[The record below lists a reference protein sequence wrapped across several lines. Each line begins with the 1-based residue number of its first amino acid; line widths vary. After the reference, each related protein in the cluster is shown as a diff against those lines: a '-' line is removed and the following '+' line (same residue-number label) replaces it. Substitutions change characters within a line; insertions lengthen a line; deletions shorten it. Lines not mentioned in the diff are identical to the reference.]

1 MIKQQLK
8 KIVIGLIF
16 ILINFNIQ
24 FEGGGFLNLLPNFV
38 GYLLIFSALGIL
50 VTETNS
56 EQFVKTRKFSF
67 IMFLISIV
75 LFLMDLI
82 GITAALSFDLA
93 LISFTIAIV
102 SLALQLM
109 FLYFLTLGIMSLTSD
124 SKLAQKLQTTYRFVA
139 VGNVLV
145 YLLIVVDFL
154 ALVVLIMTLIANIIF
169 IITIHQISKT
179 PFVTT

>member
-8 KIVIGLIF
+8 KIVFGLVF
-16 ILINFNIQ
+16 ILVNFNIQ
-24 FEGGGFLNLLPNFV
+24 FAGGGFLNILPNFV
-38 GYLLIFSALGIL
+38 GYLVIYSALGKLI
-50 VTETNS
+50 TEINS
-56 EQFVKTRKFSF
+56 LQFTRTRKFSF
-67 IMFLISIV
+67 IMFFISIV

-102 SLALQLM
+102 SLALQLL
-109 FLYFLTLGIMSLTSD
+109 FLYFLTLGIISITSD
-124 SKLAQKLQTTYRFVA
+124 KKLAKKLQTTFRFVA

-154 ALVVLIMTLIANIIF
+154 ALLVLIATLVANVIYIV
-169 IITIHQISKT
+169 TIHQISKT
-179 PFVTT
+179 HS